1 MEERELSQ
9 SVLPRCRIVSP
20 SSIRERSAR
29 YDEASVR
36 NSSEVKRIEAAARFS
51 SR

>member
-1 MEERELSQ
+1 LNA
-9 SVLPRCRIVSP
+9 LAA
-20 SSIRERSAR
+20 SSIQERSAR
-29 YDEASVR
+29 YDEARVR